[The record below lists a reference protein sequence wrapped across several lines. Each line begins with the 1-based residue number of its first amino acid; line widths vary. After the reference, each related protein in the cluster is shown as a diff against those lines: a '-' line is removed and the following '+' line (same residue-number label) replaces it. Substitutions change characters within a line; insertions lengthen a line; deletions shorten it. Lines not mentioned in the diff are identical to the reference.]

1 MNIRRD
7 GDMKLGLCVKGGAE
21 HHLPVLIS
29 RLIKDQAADRCGEL
43 LVGDAVLK
51 VNIFKIQRFC
61 KQF

>member
-51 VNIFKIQRFC
+51 VNI
-61 KQF
+61 